1 MKKTKGFTLI
11 ELLIVIAIIGILAS
25 IVLVSLSSAR
35 EKAKVASFKAQA
47 HSMQADA
54 VLKCDSAL
62 LTTTAGQAGTIAPP
76 ATGSYVNATITIN
89 QGGGAANCGATGDG
103 DFSIVIHGTGI
114 SATGVGATCVSG
126 DTTLSPEGVD
136 FPTDC

>member
-35 EKAKVASFKAQA
+35 EKAKIASFKAQV

-54 VLKCDSAL
+54 VLKCDSTT
-62 LTTTAGQAGTIAPP
+62 LTTTTGNAGTIAGP
-76 ATGSYVNATITIN
+76 ASGSYVTSIAIGSGTTT
-89 QGGGAANCGATGDG
+89 AVCGPTGTG
-103 DFSIVIHGTGI
+103 DFSITVRATGV
-114 SATGVGATCVSG
+114 STTGVGATCTSAN
-126 DTTLSPEGVD
+126 TTITPTGVT
-136 FPTDC
+136 FPTGC

>member
-1 MKKTKGFTLI
+1 MKKIKGFTLI

-54 VLKCDSAL
+54 VLKCDSTT
-62 LTTTAGQAGTIAPP
+62 LTTTAGQAGTIAGP
-76 ATGSYVNATITIN
+76 GSSSYVTSITISA
-89 QGGGAANCGATGDG
+89 GGAATVCGPTGSGNFD
-103 DFSIVIHGTGI
+103 ITIRGTGI
-114 SATGVGATCVSG
+114 STTGVGATCTSA
-126 DTTLSPEGVD
+126 DTHLTPTGVT
-136 FPTDC
+136 FPAGC

>member
-35 EKAKVASFKAQA
+35 EKAKIASFKAQI

-54 VLKCDSAL
+54 VLKCDSAT
-62 LTTTAGQAGTIAPP
+62 LTTTAGQAGTIAGPT
-76 ATGSYVNATITIN
+76 TGTSYAGTITI
-89 QGGGAANCGATGDG
+89 AANSTAYASNAAAGQNCGATGAGIFNFTIASTGLATSCTATVTDAG
-103 DFSIVIHGTGI
+103 VTFSP
-114 SATGVGATCVSG
+114 C
-126 DTTLSPEGVD
+126 
-136 FPTDC
+136 